1 MTETPTP
8 TDRLKLSRSRMSQ
21 WLEHD
26 RIRPSD
32 SPLGDAV
39 GDALPFLSAVWSH
52 PATAMVLG
60 AVAKSWCRTDAE
72 VTDSGD
78 ESAPLNMV
86 VDQVKQHPKTALA
99 GLGLLG
105 AAAVYWLKRQR
116 HASVSD

>member
-1 MTETPTP
+1 
-8 TDRLKLSRSRMSQ
+8 MSQ

-32 SPLGDAV
+32 SPL

>member
-8 TDRLKLSRSRMSQ
+8 ADRLKLSRSRISQ

-26 RIRPSD
+26 RTRPSD

-60 AVAKSWCRTDAE
+60 AVAKSWCRTDTD

-86 VDQVKQHPKTALA
+86 VDQVKQHPKTALV

-116 HASVSD
+116 QTSAPD